1 MTHWQRRKLFRW
13 TGGALLA
20 GVLQRLC
27 LPAKAN
33 TSIVAEE
40 EMIDEPR
47 SNTGLAS
54 VALLLPFNAGTQA
67 SPAQAVEAGVLAA
80 HAYDGLHL
88 TVHNIA
94 TTDTPEAILRA
105 YRAASR
111 QFDVVIGP
119 LSRKAV
125 EVIAAHSAVVKPTIA
140 LADPQN
146 MSYATSSQAGM
157 LMIGMP
163 VEDEA
168 RHIAY
173 WMEET
178 HTGGTAL
185 VVYGNVT
192 WQQRAARAWL
202 AEANKL
208 GMRVTGVQLPL
219 SGHMLEQ
226 QALVA
231 LRKKIAADMPGQLFC
246 PLNVTQTQQIRR
258 VFGVGIPIF
267 GTSHLNPFIVD
278 RNYGQTYPELDGVR
292 LLDIPWQLA
301 GSQPVNA
308 RYRHPAGYFGARPT
322 VDQRRLYALGIDAY
336 RIAQELVQGR
346 REFELDGVTG
356 KLTVA
361 FGAGGVTYFQ
371 RQYLRAEFR
380 HGSVVQVDG
389 QSS

>member
-27 LPAKAN
+27 LPAQAN

-40 EMIDEPR
+40 AMIDESR

-54 VALLLPFNAGTQA
+54 VALLLPFNAATQA
-67 SPAQAVEAGVLAA
+67 SAAQAVEAGVLAA

-88 TVHNIA
+88 TVHNMA
-94 TTDTPEAILRA
+94 TTDTPGAILHA
-105 YRAASR
+105 YHAASR
-111 QFDVVIGP
+111 QYDVVIGP

-125 EVIAAHSAVVKPTIA
+125 DIIAAQGDVRKPTIA
-140 LADPQN
+140 LADPYSVRQSAARN
-146 MSYATSSQAGM
+146 GL

-168 RHIAY
+168 RQIAY
-173 WMEET
+173 WMDET

-192 WQQRAARAWL
+192 WQQRAAHAWL
-202 AEANKL
+202 AEAKKL

-219 SGHMLEQ
+219 SGRVLEQ
-226 QALVA
+226 QALAA
-231 LRKKIAADMPGQLFC
+231 LHKKIAADMPGQLFC
-246 PLNVTQTQQIRR
+246 ALNVTQTQQLRR
-258 VFGVGIPIF
+258 VFGADIPIF

-292 LLDIPWQLA
+292 LPDIPWQLA

-308 RYRHPAGYFGARPT
+308 HYRHPEGYFGARPT

-336 RIAQELVQGR
+336 RIAQEFVQGR
-346 REFELDGVTG
+346 RAFELDGVTG

-361 FGAGGVTYFQ
+361 FGTGGVTYFQ

-380 HGSVVQVDG
+380 HGNVVQIDG